1 MTAVGI
7 PATSAHNRAQE
18 SPRSPRSLP
27 RAVVLMLVVVILAL
41 LPFVA
46 SVQSLVLMN
55 RILVVG
61 LMAASLSL
69 LLGAAGL
76 PSLGHGTFA
85 GVGGYTSALVAVHWT
100 SGALLQ
106 IAAAILG
113 SLVVAAAVGW
123 VAVRAGGIYFL
134 LLTLTIGQLAF
145 YLVGSLSSVTG
156 GANGLAGVPSG
167 MLPLG
172 LPTLD
177 APVVV
182 YWYVLG
188 ATLLG
193 YLFLRTLI
201 RSPFGLVLNGIR
213 DNERRM
219 VALGYRTGF
228 YKYAAFCV
236 AGVVAGFA
244 GALNVTQQRFVSPDD
259 IGYQISVLLL
269 LAVIIGGRRSL
280 LGAFAGAAVIVLVQ
294 NQLSAYVA
302 GYGDL
307 LLGAAF
313 VVIILFMPT
322 GIEGA
327 IKRITAAAR
336 QTRRALLGRRHAV
349 NIEGS
354 YDDK

>member
-1 MTAVGI
+1 VTAVGT
-7 PATSAHNRAQE
+7 PATSANSRTQK
-18 SPRSPRSLP
+18 SPLTLKPLP
-27 RAVVLMLVVVILAL
+27 RMVAFVLVVVILAL
-41 LPFVA
+41 LPFAA

-55 RILVVG
+55 RILVIG

-106 IAAAILG
+106 LTVAIAA
-113 SLVVAAAVGW
+113 SLAVAAAVGW
-123 VAVRAGGIYFL
+123 VAVRSGGIYFL

-167 MLPLG
+167 TLPLG

-177 APVVV
+177 APVTV
-182 YWYVLG
+182 YWYVLA

-193 YLFLRTLI
+193 YLFLRGLI

-219 VALGYRTGF
+219 VALGYRTGL

-294 NQLSAYVA
+294 NQLSASIA
-302 GYGDL
+302 GYGDV

-322 GIEGA
+322 G
-327 IKRITAAAR
+327 
-336 QTRRALLGRRHAV
+336 L
-349 NIEGS
+349 EGS
-354 YDDK
+354 MQRLSAAVHHARHSLSRSGSRSDYRGSL